1 MKRNVTLSIAAGLLI
16 AAAAAQAD
24 SNILVA
30 GEFENENMIVESR
43 GAIGAGGGSFEP
55 HWREV
60 YPFPAEY
67 GTAVD

>member
-1 MKRNVTLSIAAGLLI
+1 
-16 AAAAAQAD
+16 
-24 SNILVA
+24 
-30 GEFENENMIVESR
+30 MIVESR